1 MKFTYSL
8 IFGIFIS
15 FGGNA
20 QVAVEHVEERVQSFG
35 LDSIRTKNVLIY
47 FDSKDSLRA
56 REFADLSVSMAE
68 FYEQAIGVNFDFK
81 VAILQPQHWFSEF
94 PGIPYAIPWPF
105 FSDRIIMMPSSLT
118 EGIMIDN
125 KLNRQKNRWIVDFVL
140 VHEYGHLLDKDYFR
154 PFDENDYFGVGWFRE
169 LIANYFAYAYIHSTD
184 SDWTVGA
191 KELWG
196 AKLLDYEPKEFTL
209 NWSFMND
216 LAPQELGP
224 TYAWYQFMLNLKAA
238 ELYEKHGV
246 EFLRTLKS
254 RLDWQDNKN
263 WNTESLLPIL
273 DSISPGFIKWSENI
287 ENYAKKTDN

>member
-1 MKFTYSL
+1 MKITYSL

-15 FGGNA
+15 FGSNA
-20 QVAVEHVEERVQSFG
+20 QVAVERVEERVQSFG

-56 REFADLSVSMAE
+56 QEFADLSVGMSE
-68 FYEQAIGVNFDFK
+68 FYEQAIGVSFDFK
-81 VAILQPQHWFSEF
+81 VAALQPQHWFSEF

-140 VHEYGHLLDKDYFR
+140 VHEYAHLLDKDYFR
-154 PFDENDYFGVGWFRE
+154 PFDKNDYFGVGWFRE

-184 SDWTVGA
+184 SEWTVGA
-191 KELWG
+191 KELWREKILG
-196 AKLLDYEPKEFTL
+196 YTPKKFTL
-209 NWSFMND
+209 DWSFMND
-216 LAPQELGP
+216 LAPRELGP

-238 ELYEKHGV
+238 ELYEKHGL
-246 EFLRTLKS
+246 EFLRTLKTQ
-254 RLDWQDNKN
+254 LDWQGNKS
-263 WNTESLLPIL
+263 WSTESLLPIL
-273 DSISPGFIKWSENI
+273 DGISPGFIKWSENI
-287 ENYAKKTDN
+287 EKYAKKTDN